1 MKTDDFIVAMTIIG
15 VAAAVNLGFIVYR
28 LLRNPFQYPYFVW
41 WFDVSYK
48 RNVDIR
54 DCIDSFLCN
63 EQNWRALKQHEQ
75 SIKQWKHDT
84 ENYLQTCILKKRR
97 VRQYQEVLDDNSA
110 FRFGT
115 SRNRTRYKQQNYVK
129 TAYKIPTAESI
140 MAVSWPW
147 LMNRHAQL
155 EEIGFEATLKEY
167 HSKSQRKLMTKAL
180 RKEIITLAKCAES
193 LCQMK
198 SDCILITSFR
208 LQKAAKQSR
217 PIYRC
222 YAQNAMG
229 LRALKRAKKI
239 LSKNESIAAAEAGFC
254 SGEKRHISTYLSNTT
269 ARLVFSHK
277 PKPSCVFSV

>member
-28 LLRNPFQYPYFVW
+28 LLRNPFQYPHFVW

-48 RNVDIR
+48 RNVDIT

-63 EQNWRALKQHEQ
+63 EQNWLALKQHEQ

-115 SRNRTRYKQQNYVK
+115 SRNRTHYKQQNYVK

-147 LMNRHAQL
+147 LINRHAQL

-180 RKEIITLAKCAES
+180 RKEIMKRDHYT
-193 LCQMK
+193 CQMCGK
-198 SDCILITSFR
+198 FMPDEVGLHIDHIVPIAKGGKTVPSN
-208 LQKAAKQSR
+208 LQVLCSKCNGAK
-217 PIYRC
+217 
-222 YAQNAMG
+222 G
-229 LRALKRAKKI
+229 AKT
-239 LSKNESIAAAEAGFC
+239 
-254 SGEKRHISTYLSNTT
+254 R
-269 ARLVFSHK
+269 
-277 PKPSCVFSV
+277 

>member
-1 MKTDDFIVAMTIIG
+1 MKTDDLIVAMAIIG
-15 VAAAVNLGFIVYR
+15 VAAVVSLGCILYS

-48 RNVDIR
+48 RNVDIM

-63 EQNWRALKQHEQ
+63 EQNWHALKQHEQ

-97 VRQYQEVLDDNSA
+97 VRQYQEVLDDNRA

-115 SRNRTRYKQQNYVK
+115 SRNRTHYKQQNYVK

-147 LMNRHAQL
+147 LINRHAQL

-167 HSKSQRKLMTKAL
+167 HSKNQRKLMTKAL
-180 RKEIITLAKCAES
+180 RKEIMKRDHYT
-193 LCQMK
+193 CQMCGK
-198 SDCILITSFR
+198 FMPDEVGLHIDHIVPIAKGGKIVPSN
-208 LQKAAKQSR
+208 LQVLCSKCNGTKGAKT
-217 PIYRC
+217 
-222 YAQNAMG
+222 
-229 LRALKRAKKI
+229 
-239 LSKNESIAAAEAGFC
+239 
-254 SGEKRHISTYLSNTT
+254 H
-269 ARLVFSHK
+269 
-277 PKPSCVFSV
+277 

>member
-140 MAVSWPW
+140 MACTAGGNRLRSNAERVSQQKP
-147 LMNRHAQL
+147 A
-155 EEIGFEATLKEY
+155 
-167 HSKSQRKLMTKAL
+167 KADD
-180 RKEIITLAKCAES
+180 E
-193 LCQMK
+193 
-198 SDCILITSFR
+198 
-208 LQKAAKQSR
+208 
-217 PIYRC
+217 
-222 YAQNAMG
+222 G
-229 LRALKRAKKI
+229 
-239 LSKNESIAAAEAGFC
+239 AAERNH
-254 SGEKRHISTYLSNTT
+254 E
-269 ARLVFSHK
+269 ARSLHLPNVRK
-277 PKPSCVFSV
+277 VYAR